1 MTKPV
6 IEIQNVTFGY
16 RKDAVL
22 DGINLSIQKD
32 AYLAII
38 GPNGGG
44 KTTLLK
50 LILGLL
56 KPWSGKILYHF
67 SSIDRKGLIGY
78 IPQFV
83 NFDKNF
89 PLKVQDVVLMGKLGE
104 RGLLTKYSKADRI
117 DANAALDKVNLTKY
131 KKIYINELSG
141 GQLQRVIIAR
151 AIASNPD
158 IILLDEPTSSIDM
171 ESKSLLGDLLLELNC
186 SIPIVIV
193 THDMMAISPD
203 VKQIACVNRYLYY
216 HEDGKLTQ
224 DIIDETYACP
234 VDIISHGLAHR
245 VLRKHGKAH
254 GHGCL
259 HDLKNSTKKGA
270 L

>member
-6 IEIQNVTFGY
+6 IEIKNVTFGY

-22 DGINLSIQKD
+22 DGINLSIRKD
-32 AYLAII
+32 DYLAII

-56 KPWSGKILYHF
+56 KPWVGEILYHF
-67 SSIDRKGLIGY
+67 SSMDRKRFIGY

-104 RGLLTKYSKADRI
+104 RGLFNKFSKADRM
-117 DANAALDKVNLTKY
+117 DANAALDKVNLIRY
-131 KKIYINELSG
+131 KNLYIDELSG
-141 GQLQRVIIAR
+141 GQLQRVLIAR
-151 AIASNPD
+151 AIVSKPN

-193 THDMMAISPD
+193 THDMMAISSN
-203 VKQIACVNRYLYY
+203 VKQIACVNRYLHY

-224 DIIDETYACP
+224 DVIDETYACP
-234 VDIISHGLAHR
+234 VDIISHGVAHR

-254 GHGCL
+254 GHGCR
-259 HDLKNSTKKGA
+259 HDLKDSTKEGD